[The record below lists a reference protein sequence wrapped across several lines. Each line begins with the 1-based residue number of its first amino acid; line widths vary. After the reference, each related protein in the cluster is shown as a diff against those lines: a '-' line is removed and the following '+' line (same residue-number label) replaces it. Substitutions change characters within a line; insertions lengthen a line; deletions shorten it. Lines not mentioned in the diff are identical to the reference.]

1 MRQRHPVSITLA
13 AALLGAALAGCGGGG
28 SESATPTS
36 PAAAAPAPAA
46 PASSPAASPAPA
58 PAPAAAPAPA
68 GNAARGKALWADLPN
83 TTLACSDCHGDPR
96 MNVNNVLR
104 GAAGW
109 EVIASAIQQNKGGMG
124 ALAGTINGFDMQ
136 DISAYLANP
145 GI

>member
-1 MRQRHPVSITLA
+1 MKRRHPISITIA
-13 AALLGAALAGCGGGG
+13 AALVGAALAGCGGG
-28 SESATPTS
+28 SDPSPTATPTGT
-36 PAAAAPAPAA
+36 PAASTPAPAPAA
-46 PASSPAASPAPA
+46 PAAASPPSAPA
-58 PAPAAAPAPA
+58 PAPT
-68 GNAARGKALWADLPN
+68 GNASRGKSLWNDLPN
-83 TTLACSDCHGDPR
+83 TTLACNDCHGDPR

-104 GAAGW
+104 GAVGW